1 MMLLGNSPGPYR
13 SHGLPEPLGW
23 MCTLVRRHVRNLDVV
38 RCQRRQ
44 IRYRCCT
51 QSCRDDGLVHF
62 VLQTSNSLIVLF
74 GDSGHGFKMMRVFGQ
89 WVKNLLDS
97 ERQDEARWKWRQD
110 TEKKDWGDE
119 VSWKVGSSRQ
129 VRGLLSE
136 KRQLEQ
142 ARL

>member
-1 MMLLGNSPGPYR
+1 
-13 SHGLPEPLGW
+13 
-23 MCTLVRRHVRNLDVV
+23 
-38 RCQRRQ
+38 
-44 IRYRCCT
+44 
-51 QSCRDDGLVHF
+51 
-62 VLQTSNSLIVLF
+62 
-74 GDSGHGFKMMRVFGQ
+74 MMRVFGQ